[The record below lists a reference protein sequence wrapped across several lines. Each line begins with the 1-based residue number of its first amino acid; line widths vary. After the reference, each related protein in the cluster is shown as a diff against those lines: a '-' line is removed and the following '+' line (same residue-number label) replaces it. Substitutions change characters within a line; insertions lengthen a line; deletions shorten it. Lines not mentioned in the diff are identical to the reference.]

1 MKRIKLHN
9 ATTPIVVVKTGGVS
23 AAITAAATVGIFAV
37 TAAVAV
43 KVANSL
49 EEFRTKIDKF
59 IGEKDAPD
67 EVHSKEL
74 VKDTLRS
81 KAKRTVA
88 KTFLKNL
95 FN

>member
-1 MKRIKLHN
+1 MKRFKLHN

-23 AAITAAATVGIFAV
+23 AAITAAATVGIFTV
-37 TAAVAV
+37 TTVVAV
-43 KVANSL
+43 KIADSL
-49 EEFRTKIDKF
+49 EEFRNKIDKF

-67 EVHSKEL
+67 EAHSKEL

-88 KTFLKNL
+88 KSFLKNL
-95 FN
+95 FK